1 MSEYIN
7 NSAKRKELLKHM
19 LLQLHQ
25 GEAPEQVKGRLKA
38 ILPSIPYNEVVEVE
52 QQLIAEGIPV
62 EDILQ
67 LCDVHTQVLEGS
79 IDTSMAREIPA
90 GHPVDI
96 FKQENRALEKELAS
110 LNALVDTV
118 LNRRSTNWEAVILQI
133 RATLNNLSDVEKHY
147 LKKEHLLFPF
157 MEKHGLTGPPKVMWG
172 KHDEVR
178 RLLKTAR
185 EALIVEGKVEH
196 EELAVLMQVAVRPV
210 IVAIEEMIMKE
221 EEILFPMCMDT
232 LTEEEW
238 YEIYRQIPEIGYC
251 LYDPPV
257 AWRPQGIVV
266 DEHRGITTDKIMLS
280 TGALRVE
287 ELEAILS
294 TLPIDITFVDNDD
307 KVKFFSNSAD
317 RVFPRT
323 RAILGRDVRLCHPPG
338 SVHVV
343 EQILSDFKSGRHNS
357 AAFWINFQGRFVYIE
372 YFAVRD
378 KEGKYLG
385 TLEFTQDATHIRSLE
400 GERRI
405 LSYEKP

>member
-1 MSEYIN
+1 MSEYID

-25 GEAPEQVKGRLKA
+25 GVAPEQVKKQLKA
-38 ILPSIPYNEVVEVE
+38 ILPTIPYNDVVEVE
-52 QQLIAEGIPV
+52 QQLIAEGVPV

-79 IDTSMAREIPA
+79 IDMSTAKVIPQ

-96 FKQENRALEKELAS
+96 LKQENRALEQEMAS
-110 LNALVDTV
+110 LSALITTV
-118 LNRRSTNWEAVILQI
+118 ETKSANNWEAIVLQI
-133 RATLNNLSDVEKHY
+133 RATLNNISDVEKHY
-147 LKKEHLLFPF
+147 LKKEHLLFPY

-185 EALIVEGKVEH
+185 ESLKIEGKIEPA
-196 EELAVLMQVAVRPV
+196 ELAVLIEVAVLPAVR
-210 IVAIEEMIMKE
+210 AIEEMIMKE

-232 LTEEEW
+232 LTDEEW
-238 YEIYRQIPEIGYC
+238 YDIYLQIPEIGYC

-257 AWRPQGIVV
+257 VWKPEGIV
-266 DEHRGITTDKIMLS
+266 ESNERGMKADKIMLS
-280 TGALRVE
+280 TGLLCID
-287 ELEAILS
+287 ELEAILA
-294 TLPIDITFVDNDD
+294 TLPIDITFVDKDD
-307 KVKFFSNSAD
+307 KVRFFSNSAE

-343 EQILSDFKSGRHNS
+343 EQILSDFKSGRQNS
-357 AAFWINFQGRFVYIE
+357 AAFWINFHGRFIYIE

-378 KEGKYLG
+378 KEGNYLG
-385 TLEFTQDATHIRSLE
+385 TLEFTQDATQIRVLE

-405 LSYEKP
+405 LNYEKP